1 MVVLNESLR
10 LFQARPDE
18 TTQMRENRVT
28 TLMHQM
34 TTIINSH
41 TKTTTV
47 KSHIDTFSSGHLDVP
62 IELHTHTA
70 MPFSPRVKS
79 RIVTANKNRNVDVDL
94 RYKKERR

>member
-34 TTIINSH
+34 TTLINSH
-41 TKTTTV
+41 HNAKTTTV
-47 KSHIDTFSSGHLDVP
+47 KHHIETLSGGHLDVP

-79 RIVTANKNRNVDVDL
+79 RVLTANKKGHVNVDL
-94 RYKKERR
+94 LSFL